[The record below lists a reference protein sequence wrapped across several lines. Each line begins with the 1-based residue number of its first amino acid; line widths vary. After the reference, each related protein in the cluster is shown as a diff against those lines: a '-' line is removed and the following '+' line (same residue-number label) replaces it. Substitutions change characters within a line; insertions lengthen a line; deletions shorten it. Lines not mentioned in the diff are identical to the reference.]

1 MSGAHTRRLLG
12 WLSYA
17 FASEVFVVV
26 SLTLFLPICLE
37 QFARDNGFLEP
48 DHTKP
53 CLPAADDDATSS
65 EGRCSV
71 KIGWLWIDT
80 ASFSLYVYSI
90 SVALQALT
98 VISMGSIADRPTS
111 RKPLLLAFALMGA
124 SAAIL
129 FLFLSSS
136 SLFWILSAIFA
147 VCANVGFG
155 ASVVAMNAYL
165 PSLARDSPEVIEAQK
180 ELDKT
185 SGSPDVPA
193 TTSID
198 LDADF
203 TPFTDPESVSAP
215 LLGISSTTAPDQQS
229 PAQRAYV
236 AALSRATSRI
246 SSHGIASGYGAGIL
260 LLLLA
265 LVPVTQL
272 HGSTF
277 SLRLAIGLSGLWWM
291 LFSIPAA
298 IWLPGA
304 SLGAL
309 GGDNKWTVGS
319 EVAAAWKRLGV
330 MLRWSQIKRLQH
342 TFRYLAAW
350 FLLSDGF
357 TTITSTAILFGKTT
371 LHMEPSSLVLIGAI
385 TPASGI
391 IGSLVFP
398 ALQRRFGWSNLYV
411 LVLLVL
417 IVSCIPAYGCLGFLP
432 FVRRMQVGGLTT
444 PGEMF
449 GLAVYFGFA
458 YGAFQ
463 SYARAS
469 YAELIPPGEEARWYR
484 RYGLF
489 SITDKSSSFVGPLIV
504 GLIADST
511 GNIRYAFFF
520 LVFMVWLAVP
530 VLLSVDVERG
540 RVDAQTYSVERVEGE
555 AEARH
560 VEQ

>member
-1 MSGAHTRRLLG
+1 MLSAHTRRLLG

-37 QFARDNGFLEP
+37 QFARDNGFWEP

-53 CLPAADDDATSS
+53 CWSTAGEDTAASG
-65 EGRCSV
+65 GRCSV

-80 ASFSLYVYSI
+80 ASFSLYVYSTN
-90 SVALQALT
+90 VALQALT

-111 RKPLLLAFALMGA
+111 RKPLLLAFAFIGA
-124 SAAIL
+124 SAAVL

-136 SLFWILSAIFA
+136 SPLWFLCAVFA
-147 VCANVGFG
+147 VCASVGFG

-165 PSLARDSPEVIEAQK
+165 PSLARESPEVIEAQN

-198 LDADF
+198 LDSEH
-203 TPFTDPESVSAP
+203 TLFTDPESVSAP
-215 LLGISSTTAPDQQS
+215 LLGTSGTASPDS
-229 PAQRAYV
+229 RARHRKAYA

-246 SSHGIASGYGAGIL
+246 SSLGIASGYGAGIL

-277 SLRLAIGLSGLWWM
+277 SLRLAIGLSGVWWM

-304 SLGAL
+304 SVLAF
-309 GGDNKWTVGS
+309 GGEDKWTVRS

-342 TFRYLAAW
+342 TFRFLAAW

-385 TPASGI
+385 TPCLRDSWFPRLSCPPTSLWLVQPLRSRPPRPLCLLHPRLWVSRFPTVCETDASG
-391 IGSLVFP
+391 GFDDARRDVWARGVF
-398 ALQRRFGWSNLYV
+398 R
-411 LVLLVL
+411 
-417 IVSCIPAYGCLGFLP
+417 
-432 FVRRMQVGGLTT
+432 
-444 PGEMF
+444 
-449 GLAVYFGFA
+449 
-458 YGAFQ
+458 
-463 SYARAS
+463 
-469 YAELIPPGEEARWYR
+469 
-484 RYGLF
+484 
-489 SITDKSSSFVGPLIV
+489 
-504 GLIADST
+504 
-511 GNIRYAFFF
+511 
-520 LVFMVWLAVP
+520 
-530 VLLSVDVERG
+530 
-540 RVDAQTYSVERVEGE
+540 
-555 AEARH
+555 
-560 VEQ
+560 

>member
-1 MSGAHTRRLLG
+1 MSSSHSRRLLG

-37 QFARDNGFLEP
+37 QFARDNGFLDP
-48 DHTKP
+48 DHIKP
-53 CLPAADDDATSS
+53 CMSAPGEDTAST
-65 EGRCSV
+65 ETRCSV
-71 KIGWLWIDT
+71 KIGWLWIDS

-98 VISMGSIADRPTS
+98 VISMGSIADRPTT
-111 RKPLLLAFALMGA
+111 RKPLLLSFALVGA

-136 SLFWILSAIFA
+136 SPLWILSAVFA
-147 VCANVGFG
+147 ICANVGFG

-165 PSLARDSPEVIEAQK
+165 PSLARESPEVIKAQK
-180 ELDKT
+180 DLDKSST
-185 SGSPDVPA
+185 SLDDVPP
-193 TTSID
+193 SID
-198 LDADF
+198 LDADHALF
-203 TPFTDPESVSAP
+203 SDPESVSAP
-215 LLGISSTTAPDQQS
+215 LLGVEAMPDHQS
-229 PAQRAYV
+229 PARKAYV

-246 SSHGIASGYGAGIL
+246 SSQGIASGYGAGIL

-265 LVPVTQL
+265 LVPVTQM

-277 SLRLAIGLSGLWWM
+277 SLRLAIGLSGIWWM

-304 SLGAL
+304 PGN
-309 GGDNKWTVGS
+309 DDKWTIGS
-319 EVAAAWKRLGV
+319 EVVAAWKRLGV
-330 MLRWSQIKRLQH
+330 MLRWSEMKRLQH
-342 TFRYLAAW
+342 TFKYLAAW

-371 LHMEPSSLVLIGAI
+371 LHMDASSLVLIGAI
-385 TPASGI
+385 TPTAGI
-391 IGSLVFP
+391 LGSLFFP
-398 ALQRRFGWSNLYV
+398 ALQRRCGWSNLHV
-411 LVLLVL
+411 LVLLVVF
-417 IVSCIPAYGCLGFLP
+417 VSCIPAYGCLGFVP
-432 FVRRMQVGGLTT
+432 FVRRMRVGGLTT

-463 SYARAS
+463 SYARAC
-469 YAELIPPGEEARWYR
+469 YAEMIPPGEEARWYA
-484 RYGLF
+484 LF

-520 LVFMVWLAVP
+520 LVVMVWLAVP
-530 VLLSVDVERG
+530 VLWSVDVEQG
-540 RVDAQTYSVERVEGE
+540 RIDVQTYAVERVQGTGSD
-555 AEARH
+555 ARH
-560 VEQ
+560 VHTDGTR

>member
-1 MSGAHTRRLLG
+1 MSSSHSRRLLG

-37 QFARDNGFLEP
+37 QFARDNGFLDP
-48 DHTKP
+48 DHIKP
-53 CLPAADDDATSS
+53 CMSAPGEDTAST
-65 EGRCSV
+65 ETRCSV
-71 KIGWLWIDT
+71 KIGWLWIDS

-98 VISMGSIADRPTS
+98 VISMGSIADRPTT
-111 RKPLLLAFALMGA
+111 RKPLLLSFALVGA

-136 SLFWILSAIFA
+136 SPLWILSAVFA
-147 VCANVGFG
+147 ICANVGFG

-165 PSLARDSPEVIEAQK
+165 PSLARESPEVIKAQK
-180 ELDKT
+180 DLHKSSTSLD
-185 SGSPDVPA
+185 DVPP
-193 TTSID
+193 SID
-198 LDADF
+198 LDADHALF
-203 TPFTDPESVSAP
+203 SDPESVSAP
-215 LLGISSTTAPDQQS
+215 LLGVEAMPDHQS
-229 PAQRAYV
+229 PARKAYV

-246 SSHGIASGYGAGIL
+246 SSQGIASGYGAGIL

-265 LVPVTQL
+265 LVPVTQM

-277 SLRLAIGLSGLWWM
+277 SLRLAIGLSGIWWM

-304 SLGAL
+304 PGN
-309 GGDNKWTVGS
+309 DDKWTIGS
-319 EVAAAWKRLGV
+319 EVIAAWKRLGV
-330 MLRWSQIKRLQH
+330 MLRWSEMKRLQH

-371 LHMEPSSLVLIGAI
+371 LHMDASSLVLIGAI
-385 TPASGI
+385 TPTAGI
-391 IGSLVFP
+391 LGSLFFP
-398 ALQRRFGWSNLYV
+398 ALQRRCGWSNLHV
-411 LVLLVL
+411 LVLLVVF
-417 IVSCIPAYGCLGFLP
+417 VSCIPAYGCLGFVP
-432 FVRRMQVGGLTT
+432 FVRRMRVGGLTT

-463 SYARAS
+463 SYARAC
-469 YAELIPPGEEARWYR
+469 YAEMIPPGEEARWYA
-484 RYGLF
+484 LF

-520 LVFMVWLAVP
+520 LVVMVWLAVP
-530 VLLSVDVERG
+530 VLWSVDVEQG
-540 RVDAQTYSVERVEGE
+540 RIDVQTYAVERVQGTGSD
-555 AEARH
+555 ARH
-560 VEQ
+560 VHTDGTR